1 MNENIITRF
10 SPSPTGSLHLGGL
23 RTALFSFAFAKKH
36 NGKFFLR
43 IEDTDRSRY
52 VPNSDEEIKEIL
64 TNFNLHWDN
73 PHVLYQSKNL
83 FSYFFAAE
91 SLIKTG
97 HAYKCYCPIDYSDE
111 CKCSELKQQVSN
123 NTPFCVKLRMPTTG
137 TIECKDELRGT
148 IMFECSKLKD
158 IVLIKQDRYPTYHL
172 ASIVDDISMGV
183 THVFRGEEWISSMPY
198 HVWLYNMLFYRVP
211 KFYHL
216 PLILDPVNN
225 CKLSKR
231 NNNASV
237 KNYLDMGIPKEA
249 ILNYI
254 SALGYSPDCE
264 FFTLDGFVSQFSTD
278 RISTH
283 NACFDIDKLKFYS
296 KTYLNLLSD
305 VQILNSFNDYNF
317 NIIKNLC
324 DPLHAISIFR
334 PEVSTLSELFDKLID
349 TIINPDFDVKF
360 NLNERVLIQ
369 NFVKYL
375 ESKDI
380 PPTTEEIQLFIKE
393 HNLSNKDFHP
403 VIRRAL
409 TSSVIGYQ
417 IHDIIRILGVDEVTS
432 RLLWFIN

>member
-1 MNENIITRF
+1 MSEIIITRF

-23 RTALFSFAFAKKH
+23 RTALFSYAFAKKH

-52 VPNSDEEIKEIL
+52 VPNSDEELKEIL

-73 PHVLYQSKNL
+73 PQVLYQSKNL
-83 FSYFFAAE
+83 FSYLFTAE
-91 SLIKTG
+91 SLIKAE
-97 HAYKCYCPIDYSDE
+97 HAYKCYCSIDCQDE
-111 CKCSELKQQVSN
+111 CKCSELKQSVSN
-123 NTPFCVKLRMPTTG
+123 NTPYCVKLKMPKTG
-137 TIECKDELRGT
+137 MMECEDELRGK
-148 IMFECSKLKD
+148 IGFDCSTLKD
-158 IVLIKQDRYPTYHL
+158 IVLIKQDKYPTYHL
-172 ASIVDDISMGV
+172 ASTLDDISMGI
-183 THVFRGEEWISSMPY
+183 THVFRGEEWISSLPY
-198 HVWLYNMLFYRVP
+198 HIYLYNLLVHHPP

-237 KNYLDMGIPKEA
+237 KYYLDMGIPKEA

-264 FFTLDGFVSQFSTD
+264 FFTLDNFVSEFSTN
-278 RISTH
+278 RISKH
-283 NACFDIDKLKFYS
+283 NACFDIDKLRFYS
-296 KTYLNLLSD
+296 KTYLNLLSNE
-305 VQILNSFNDYNF
+305 QILHLFSKQQV
-317 NIIKNLC
+317 NIIKTNC
-324 DPLHAISIFR
+324 EDYLHAISIFR
-334 PEVSTLSELFDKLID
+334 PEVSTLSELFDKILD
-349 TIINPDFDVKF
+349 LINPDLEIEVDK
-360 NLNERVLIQ
+360 NEKKIIQ
-369 NFVKYL
+369 DFIKYL

-380 PPTTEEIQLFIKE
+380 PPTAEEIYLFIKK
-393 HNLSNKDFHP
+393 HDLSNKGFHP

-409 TSSVIGYQ
+409 TGSVIGYQ